1 MRTCLR
7 YSSRDGGP
15 DRGPPQVCSTADLP
29 GGTQRAHPGMI
40 LIQIPHVT
48 LEIGHVEH
56 VLSDRALLGC
66 KHRIGEW
73 R

>member
-1 MRTCLR
+1 
-7 YSSRDGGP
+7 
-15 DRGPPQVCSTADLP
+15 
-29 GGTQRAHPGMI
+29 MI
-40 LIQIPHVT
+40 LIRIPHVT
-48 LEIGHVEH
+48 LEVGHVEH